1 MPTTSDSD
9 PKSSISSDPNLIVF
23 ADEVPSNL
31 PSNNRLKHSVKTI
44 KDNGVEDGDSIPPW
58 KILIVDDEKDVHYI
72 TKKALENYSF
82 QERNLF
88 FLHSFSSR
96 EAAATIKD
104 NPDIALI
111 LLDVTM
117 ESDDAGLK
125 LIHYIRKKLNN
136 SIAQIVIRTGQPGQA
151 PEQKVIEDYDINDY
165 RLKTELTSQKLHT
178 LVTASLRSFE
188 LKSRLQRELEYRET
202 VESSLRESRERF
214 RDIALSTGD
223 WIWETDDLGK
233 YTYLSDNV
241 EQLTGYTASELI
253 HKHFSHLMSPETKDN
268 ALKIIEE
275 QIASGSNYTN
285 IETIKIA
292 KDSKNVYL
300 LTSGKPVH
308 GEDGTITGYRGV
320 DKDITGIKLAEKE
333 KEKLLFNLKES
344 QRLEAL
350 GTLAGGIAHDF
361 NNILGSILGYAQLLQ
376 MDAGGN
382 EKSMRY
388 TQQIINGCNR
398 AKNLTLQ
405 ILEFS
410 RQRESQNAVQTPV
423 LVSSMLKEKVKLLHA
438 SIPSSINIITKID
451 KDAGYILASPTDI
464 HQIIMNLATN
474 SMQAMDNGQGNI
486 TIGIQ
491 NITIDNYN
499 AALSREI
506 GIPYGEYVAIFV
518 EDDGKGM
525 SPETIEKV
533 FDPYFTTKTGG
544 DGTGLGLS
552 VVHGIVKRSHGGIKI
567 ESAVG
572 SGTKITICF
581 PRQFPEKKKTV
592 LDGMPIQTGEGKVLF
607 VDDEQMLVDLGKMML
622 ERIGY
627 EALAVKSSRNALEI
641 IQKNPNGF
649 DLVITDLTMPD
660 IQGIQLAEKIKTI
673 RPELPIILV
682 TGFSDIT
689 TTAKASSSCIDA
701 VLAKPLSIN
710 SLAMTLQKLLPRKI

>member
-1 MPTTSDSD
+1 MSINHEAESNSIVFSDEIPDKQESNFRQTSH
-9 PKSSISSDPNLIVF
+9 SISD
-23 ADEVPSNL
+23 
-31 PSNNRLKHSVKTI
+31 
-44 KDNGVEDGDSIPPW
+44 DSMLPW

-72 TKKALENYSF
+72 TTKTLENYSF
-82 QERNLF
+82 QKRPLC
-88 FLHSFSSR
+88 FLNSFSSK
-96 EAAATIKD
+96 EAAEILKD
-104 NPDIALI
+104 NPDTALI

-117 ESDDAGLK
+117 ETDDAGLK
-125 LIHYIRKKLNN
+125 LIHYIRKVLNN
-136 SIAQIVIRTGQPGQA
+136 SITQIVIRTGQPGQA
-151 PEQKVIEDYDINDY
+151 PEQKIIEDYDINDY

-188 LKSRLQRELEYRET
+188 LKSKLKKELEYRT
-202 VESSLRESRERF
+202 SVESSLRESRERF

-223 WIWETDDLGK
+223 WIWETDQDGR

-241 EQLTGYTASELI
+241 EQLIGYAAYELI
-253 HKHFSHLMSPETKDN
+253 NKHFSHLMSPDTSTHT
-268 ALKIIEE
+268 LKIIAEK
-275 QIASGSNYTN
+275 IASGCQYAN
-285 IETIKIA
+285 IEIIKT
-292 KDSKNVYL
+292 SKNNKSVYL
-300 LTSGKPVH
+300 LTSGKPVY
-308 GEDGTITGYRGV
+308 GEDGVITGYRGV
-320 DKDITGIKLAEKE
+320 DKDITEIKLAEKE

-376 MDAGGN
+376 MDSAGN

-388 TQQIINGCNR
+388 TQQIVNGCNR

-410 RQRESQNAVQTPV
+410 RQRESQGAVKTPV

-438 SIPSSINIITKID
+438 SIPASINIITKID
-451 KDAGYILASPTDI
+451 KDSGYVLASPTDI

-474 SMQAMDNGQGNI
+474 SMQAMDNNQGNI
-486 TIGIQ
+486 TIEIH
-491 NITIDNYN
+491 NITLNDSN
-499 AALSREI
+499 ATLSREI
-506 GIPYGEYVAIFV
+506 GIPYGEYVAISV

-552 VVHGIVKRSHGGIKI
+552 VVHGIVKRCHGGIKLD
-567 ESAVG
+567 SASG
-572 SGTKITICF
+572 KGTKITICF
-581 PRQFPEKKKTV
+581 PRQFPEKKKMAGEG
-592 LDGMPIQTGEGKVLF
+592 LPIQTGEGKVLF

-622 ERIGY
+622 EKIGY

-641 IQKNPNGF
+641 IQKNPNNF
-649 DLVITDLTMPD
+649 DIVITDLTMPD
-660 IQGIQLAEKIKTI
+660 IQGIQLAEQIKAI
-673 RPELPIILV
+673 RPNLPVILV

-689 TTAKASSSCIDA
+689 TTARASASCIDA
-701 VLAKPLSIN
+701 VLPKPLSIN
-710 SLAMTLQKLLPRKI
+710 ALATALQKFIPRKR